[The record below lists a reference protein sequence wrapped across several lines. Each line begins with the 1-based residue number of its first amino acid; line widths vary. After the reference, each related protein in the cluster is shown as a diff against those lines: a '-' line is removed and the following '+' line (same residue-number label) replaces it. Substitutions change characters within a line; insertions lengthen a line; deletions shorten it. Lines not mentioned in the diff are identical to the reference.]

1 MRRAALPS
9 PIQDAAMR
17 TVAGQPALVTGAF
30 HPIGRSLTVRMQARM
45 RGPQTGGIAGSA
57 LAASDARWIPADAL
71 RLDGGAKL

>member
-30 HPIGRSLTVRMQARM
+30 HPIGRSLMLRMQARM
-45 RGPQTGGIAGSA
+45 RAAQTGGIAGFA
-57 LAASDARWIPADAL
+57 LAASDACWISGDAL